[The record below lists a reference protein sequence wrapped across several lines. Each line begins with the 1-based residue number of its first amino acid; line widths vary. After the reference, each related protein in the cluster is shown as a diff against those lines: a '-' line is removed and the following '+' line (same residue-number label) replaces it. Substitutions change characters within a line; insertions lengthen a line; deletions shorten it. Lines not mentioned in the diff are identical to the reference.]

1 MSSSPSTTP
10 VKVLILG
17 HSFVRRLRVHTVVNG
32 MFNLNLSRK
41 GHTIVFRGV
50 GGLKFAPLLRNLRNF
65 CASGFDV
72 VVFDFGTND
81 LAEGCAVDI
90 LVDRVGA
97 VVDTLLAS
105 YGVKQV
111 VVLEIFPRM
120 AGRYP
125 YPDNFNE
132 KVISYNNALRERA
145 MEDSRFHVHH
155 HQGMVNNFQ
164 QYLLDGVHLNATGMA
179 KYAKSVRRAVLKYS
193 ARHRL

>member
-105 YGVKQV
+105 STLNRFV
-111 VVLEIFPRM
+111 VPCLSIRH
-120 AGRYP
+120 AIAYKLSCLDSIRTAP
-125 YPDNFNE
+125 YIIHCRDALICYAYVA
-132 KVISYNNALRERA
+132 VIS
-145 MEDSRFHVHH
+145 
-155 HQGMVNNFQ
+155 HQ
-164 QYLLDGVHLNATGMA
+164 T
-179 KYAKSVRRAVLKYS
+179 
-193 ARHRL
+193 